1 MKARTSSRNAA
12 SSLERLS
19 SITALPLPL
28 LAEGPDFMLEG
39 PGVAWLL
46 IELPVSLCDG
56 SRTHQAIRIEVFD
69 RLRAFAARDQLPY
82 PLGIDTRIDNEMG
95 DMDVFGAKLACG
107 GLCNRPQSELRA
119 RKRGET
125 RAA

>member
-28 LAEGPDFMLEG
+28 LAEGPDFVLEG
-39 PGVAWLL
+39 PGVARLL
-46 IELPVSLCDG
+46 IELPVSLCDS

-69 RLRAFAARDQLPY
+69 RLRAFAARDQLPH
-82 PLGIDTRIDNEMG
+82 PLSIDTRTDHPIA
-95 DMDVFGAKLACG
+95 DMHVFRPKLACG
-107 GLCNRPQSELRA
+107 SLC
-119 RKRGET
+119 
-125 RAA
+125 

>member
-28 LAEGPDFMLEG
+28 LAEGP
-39 PGVAWLL
+39 GVARLL
-46 IELPVSLCDG
+46 IELPVSLCDS

-69 RLRAFAARDQLPY
+69 RLRAFAARDQLPH
-82 PLGIDTRIDNEMG
+82 PLSIDTRIDHQMG

-107 GLCNRPQSELRA
+107 
-119 RKRGET
+119 
-125 RAA
+125 